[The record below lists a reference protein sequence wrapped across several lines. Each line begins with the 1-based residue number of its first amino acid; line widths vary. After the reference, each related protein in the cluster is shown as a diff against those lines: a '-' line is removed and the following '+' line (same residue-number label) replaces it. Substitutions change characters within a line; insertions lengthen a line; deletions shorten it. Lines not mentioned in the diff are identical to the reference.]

1 MYKKLERKRILHA
14 GEAVRR
20 PIAEAS
26 FGTVQGGRELRP
38 DNKFSV
44 DGG

>member
-14 GEAVRR
+14 GAVRR

-38 DNKFSV
+38 NNKFSV